1 MRAIGKYIVIDPII
15 EETKSQSGL
24 IMTNEDENE
33 LRYGKAN
40 VVHVGGDVVADI
52 TNESIVYY
60 DRRAGHGVRIQNRQY
75 HIILER
81 DVVLVLD

>member
-1 MRAIGKYIVIDPII
+1 MRAIGKYIVIDPIF

-24 IMTNEDENE
+24 IMTNDDENE
-33 LRYGKAN
+33 LRYGKAH
-40 VVHVGGDVVADI
+40 VVHVGGDVVSDI
-52 TNESIVYY
+52 SSSSVIYY
-60 DRRAGHGVRIQNRQY
+60 DRRAGHGVRIQSRQY

>member
-1 MRAIGKYIVIDPII
+1 MRAIGKYIVIEPIV
-15 EETKSQSGL
+15 EESKGASGL
-24 IMTNEDENE
+24 IMTAEDENE
-33 LRYGKAN
+33 LRYGKAT
-40 VVHVGGDVVADI
+40 VKYVGGDVVTDI
-52 TNESIVYY
+52 AAETVIYY